1 MKRPG
6 PTGVWLSGSTVN
18 PLQALRRQTLA
29 VPRVTFAAMKI
40 TLTIR
45 WALLPLV
52 LALVAC
58 GGGGGGGSLPGA
70 SAQPEA
76 GNQAEAGDQAETSP
90 AAVTWYSAASPLI
103 ARYCVACHSVG
114 GVAPFPLETY
124 DQVYSKRSALV
135 YVLESQTMPP
145 PGYAHPAPTEN
156 QLLLQWLNAGA
167 PRGDASQA
175 PLQQLAQGLSYH
187 ADARA
192 IIEEKCV
199 SCHEDGGIAPFP
211 LDSYDRVKAVSAAA
225 AFAIDNGTMP
235 PWHPTQGY
243 TSFADSRALTPQ
255 QKHIVLN
262 WLRGDMAE
270 GNPGDYLAPP
280 ESAAKD
286 SGDYNLQLVLPQPYT
301 PTLRPDDHRC
311 FAIEW
316 PLDEFAY
323 ITSLDVVPDQLEQV
337 HHVIVSVVEPEDAA
351 LVYAAGGQDGSPGW
365 YCLGMGGV
373 EGVPLPRQIGAW
385 VPGVGR
391 DPLPANT
398 GIGVEPGSVVI
409 VQMHYNTLVAE
420 PRPDQSTI
428 LVETAAEVLRPAS
441 SFLVT
446 DPRWLAPGGMPI
458 AAGDPDAHHEVTIPT
473 NILAAIRGQF
483 AGVRVNEPWVLHN
496 GFVHMHTRGK
506 SGRITLQRKN
516 GTEQVLLDIRDWD
529 FNWQSTYRFA
539 RELLLKPG
547 DRVRLECNWDNTA
560 SNQDIVNGVPQTPRY
575 IEWGDGTG
583 DEMCLLA
590 VLMTRPQNGYDY
602 SYAPTVHIESPH
614 YRQQF
619 VAGDL
624 VPLKLLLNN
633 FTLQDPGLH
642 DHGDPAEHG
651 GSDHLADSADH
662 SQVFSGH
669 YHVYLDTDDDDAPHL
684 TAWDD
689 SYYYQLPDN
698 ITPGVHALRVSLRGG
713 DHHPLGIEQSVEIE
727 VVASPA
733 SASSSL
739 VEVAN
744 WVTLDAAEDSLADHR
759 PATLECPDNSW
770 YAEDGALEVETGY
783 CNYLS
788 LGQPSVTE
796 LRTGDK
802 LHLVLWHADL
812 AFEEAASAHVAV
824 SIAGKLVWEAQV
836 AIPTGANIYDVLVPV
851 DFDAPAGSAV
861 EFHLHNHGYNSWTL
875 LKLERRR

>member
-1 MKRPG
+1 M
-6 PTGVWLSGSTVN
+6 
-18 PLQALRRQTLA
+18 RRLTLA
-29 VPRVTFAAMKI
+29 VRHDTLAAMRI
-40 TLTIR
+40 LLIIR
-45 WALLPLV
+45 WVV
-52 LALVAC
+52 LSLATALVAC
-58 GGGGGGGSLPGA
+58 GGGGGGGSSTGV
-70 SAQPEA
+70 SAQP
-76 GNQAEAGDQAETSP
+76 QAGDGQAETSA
-90 AAVTWYSAASPLI
+90 AAVTWYSAASPLLE
-103 ARYCVACHSVG
+103 RYCVACHSVG

-124 DQVYSKRSALV
+124 EQVYGKRSALV

-145 PGYAHPAPTEN
+145 LGFAPLAANES

-167 PRGDASQA
+167 PRGDASQV
-175 PLQQLAQGLSYH
+175 PLRQLDQGLSYH

-192 IIEEKCV
+192 IIEQKCV
-199 SCHEDGGIAPFP
+199 GCHEEGGIAPFP

-235 PWHPTQGY
+235 PWHPTQGH
-243 TSFADSRALTPQ
+243 TSFADSRALTPR
-255 QKHIVLN
+255 QKYVLLN
-262 WLRGDMAE
+262 WLQGDMAE
-270 GNPGDYLAPP
+270 GDPGDYLAPP
-280 ESAAKD
+280 EDDAKD

-323 ITSLDVVPDQLEQV
+323 ITSLDVVPDQVEEV
-337 HHVIVSVVEPEDAA
+337 HHVIVSVVEPEDAP
-351 LVYAAGGQDGSPGW
+351 LVYAAGGRDGSPGW

-373 EGVPLPRQIGAW
+373 AGVPLPRQIGAW

-391 DPLPANT
+391 EPLPAGT

-420 PRPDQSTI
+420 PKPDQSTI
-428 LVETAAEVLRPAS
+428 LVETADVVERPAS
-441 SFLVT
+441 AFLLP

-458 AAGDPDAHHEVTIPT
+458 AAGDPDAHHEVTLPT
-473 NILAAIRGQF
+473 NILAAIRGQY

-496 GFVHMHTRGK
+496 GFMHMHTRGK
-506 SGRITLQRKN
+506 SGRITLLRKN

-539 RELLLKPG
+539 RELLLAPG
-547 DRVRLECNWDNTA
+547 DRIKLACNWDNSA
-560 SNQDIVNGVPQTPRY
+560 ANQDIVNGVPQTPRY

-583 DEMCLLA
+583 DEMCLMA
-590 VLMTRPQNGYDY
+590 IFMTQPKDDYDY

-619 VAGDL
+619 AAGDL

-633 FTLQDPGLH
+633 FTLRDPGLH
-642 DHGDPAEHG
+642 DHGDPAEHK
-651 GSDHLADSADH
+651 GSDHVADSDDH

-689 SYYYQLPDN
+689 NYYYQLPDN
-698 ITPGVHALRVSLRGG
+698 ISPGVHTLRLSLRGG
-713 DHHPLGIEQSVEIE
+713 DHHPLGIERSVEID
-727 VVASPA
+727 VLASPA
-733 SASSSL
+733 VTSTSL
-739 VEVAN
+739 IGADD
-744 WVTLDAAEDSLADHR
+744 WTAQAAAEDSLAAHR
-759 PATLECPDNSW
+759 PTAVECPDNSW
-770 YAEDGALEVETGY
+770 YNEDGALEVETGY

-788 LGQPSVTE
+788 LGQPSLTA
-796 LRTGDK
+796 LQPGDT

-812 AFEEAASAHVAV
+812 AFEEPASAHVAV
-824 SIAGKLVWEAQV
+824 TIAGKLVWESEV
-836 AIPTGANIYDVLVPV
+836 AIPAQADIFDVLVPV

-861 EFHLHNHGYNSWTL
+861 EYHLHNHGYNSWTL
-875 LKLERRR
+875 LKLERQR